1 MILTEHLFNANSIAT
16 SYQKTQDINNT
27 IPMVGPAFFP
37 NRKLLGNRLDTIKTK
52 KGLSVQLAASNYDAM
67 PTLRVR
73 GTFSGQ
79 SNEMPF
85 FRESMLVREYD
96 LNELMKIESE
106 NNPYF
111 KDIMA
116 SIYDDA
122 GELILGAE
130 MIPEIMRMQ
139 LLAPEDGSP
148 KIFILDNNVKY
159 EINYDVDGSYK
170 TNNFV
175 AFTGTDKW
183 DAPDTAKPF
192 ENFRAAKLSLA
203 KNGSTPRYALMN
215 QKTFDLL
222 GNIKSVRDVVLTR
235 NIVPTIDMDEETVRR
250 VWQSKTGTQILIYD
264 KARYDKAT
272 GATVPYYPD
281 NYVTLLPAGPVGYTN
296 FGTTPEERTLLGDSK
311 VDVKIIGAGIA
322 VAVQREYGPP
332 VKITT
337 TAAEVVLPSYQRMDE
352 TFVMKV
358 A

>member
-1 MILTEHLFNANSIAT
+1 MILLENLFNATSVAT
-16 SYQKTQDINNT
+16 SYLKTQDINNT

-37 NRKLLGNRLDTIKTK
+37 NKKLIGNRMDMIKTK
-52 KGLSVQLAASNYDAM
+52 KGLPVQLAASNYDAM

-96 LNELMKIESE
+96 LMELLKLESE

-111 KDIMA
+111 DDIMA
-116 SIYDDA
+116 NIYDDT
-122 GELILGAE
+122 GELIRGAE

-139 LLAPEDGSP
+139 LLAPSDGSP
-148 KIFILDNNVKY
+148 KIHILDNNVLY
-159 EINYDVDGSYK
+159 DINYDVDGSYK
-170 TNNFV
+170 TNNYV
-175 AFTGTDKW
+175 ALTGTDKW

-192 ENFRAAKLSLA
+192 DNFRAAKLALA
-203 KNGSTPRYALMN
+203 KNGATPRYALMN
-215 QKTFDLL
+215 QKTFNLL
-222 GNIKSVRDVVLTR
+222 ADIKSVQNVVLAR
-235 NIVPTIDMDEETVRR
+235 NIVPTIDMDDETVRR
-250 VWQSKTGTQILIYD
+250 VWQSKTGTQIIIYD

-281 NYVTLLPAGPVGYTN
+281 GYVTLLPDGPVGYTN
-296 FGTTPEERTLLGDSK
+296 FGTTPEERTLMGDPK
-311 VDVKIIGAGIA
+311 VDVKIVGTGIA

-337 TAAEVVLPSYQRMDE
+337 TASEIVLPSYQRMDE

>member
-1 MILTEHLFNANSIAT
+1 MILLENLFNSTSVAT
-16 SYQKTQDINNT
+16 AYLKTQNINNT
-27 IPMVGPAFFP
+27 IPMIGQAFFP
-37 NRKLLGNRLDTIKTK
+37 EKKMLGNRMDMIKTH
-52 KGLSVQLAASNYDAM
+52 KGLPVQLAASNYDAM
-67 PTLRVR
+67 PTLRTR

-79 SNEMPF
+79 SQEMPF
-85 FRESMLVREYD
+85 FRESRLVREYD
-96 LNELMKIESE
+96 LMELLKIESE

-111 KDIMA
+111 NDIMA
-116 SIYDDA
+116 SIYDDS
-122 GELILGAE
+122 GDLIMGAE
-130 MIPEIMRMQ
+130 MVPEIMRMQ

-159 EINYDVDGSYK
+159 EINYDTDGSYK

-175 AFTGTDKW
+175 ALTDTEKW

-192 ENFRAAKLSLA
+192 EDFRKAKLALA
-203 KNGSTPRYALMN
+203 KNGATPRYALMN

-222 GNIKSVRDVVLTR
+222 GNIESVRNVVLTR

-250 VWQSKTGTQILIYD
+250 VWQSKTGTQIIIYD

-281 NYVTLLPAGPVGYTN
+281 NYVTLLPEGPVGYTN
-296 FGTTPEERTLLGDSK
+296 FGTTPEERTLLGDPK
-311 VDVKIIGAGIA
+311 VDVSIVGTGIA

-332 VKITT
+332 VSITT
-337 TAAEVVLPSYQRMDE
+337 TASEIVLPSYQRMDE